1 MGVIII
7 KRSDKNM
14 VNFRNHRKI
23 EQHCECEYDDRFI
36 WPRIKASNIPSVDP
50 PPVVEPSG
58 NIIPIVNRYFYIVTS
73 DINLTNGAT
82 LPASQFWADD
92 GNPATELMIF
102 NPNGYV
108 NLYINAVM
116 QEGGIYTL
124 TPTSL
129 TLSPDNSTIHRGTPI
144 IIESLGFFT
153 K

>member
-1 MGVIII
+1 
-7 KRSDKNM
+7 M
-14 VNFRNHRKI
+14 VNHRNHRKI
-23 EQHCECEYDDRFI
+23 ERQCACDCEDRFT
-36 WPRIKASNIPSVDP
+36 WPRIKAIAVSSIPP
-50 PPVVEPSG
+50 PPVNFPDG
-58 NIIPIVNRYFYIVTS
+58 TIIPTINRYFYIVTS

-82 LPASQFWADD
+82 LAVSQFWDD
-92 GNPATELMIF
+92 NGNPATEFMIF

-129 TLSPDNSTIHRGTPI
+129 TLSPDNSTIYRGTPI
-144 IIESLGFFT
+144 IIESLGFST